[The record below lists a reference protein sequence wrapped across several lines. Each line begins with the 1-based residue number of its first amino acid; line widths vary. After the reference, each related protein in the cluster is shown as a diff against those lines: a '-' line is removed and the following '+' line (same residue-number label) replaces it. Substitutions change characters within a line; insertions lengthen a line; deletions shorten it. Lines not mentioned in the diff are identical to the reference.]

1 MSLLSYRTHIS
12 LTGGM
17 KKLVRIL
24 DAAKKNL
31 GTDKVIDHYVSLP
44 DLLDEECMK
53 DGILREKKRHFD
65 ELGFKKFILELKKE
79 DNDDEECLEDSI
91 EENYSNERMILIAG
105 TGRTDKGFEIK
116 FELLEEEDRPV
127 YADWLDWSDIAR
139 VYEVT
144 IIENVELYQNGDFV
158 DCCGSYIYEP
168 KNGHPGKE
176 YC

>member
-1 MSLLSYRTHIS
+1 MSLLSYRSHIS

-31 GTDKVIDHYVSLP
+31 ETDKVINHYIALP
-44 DLLDEECMK
+44 DLLDEESMQDC
-53 DGILREKKRHFD
+53 ILQEKKRRFD

-79 DNDDEECLEDSI
+79 DNDGEECLEDSI

-139 VYEVT
+139 VYGVT
-144 IIENVELYQNGDFV
+144 IIEDVELYENGVFV

-168 KNGHPGKE
+168 NNGHPNKE
-176 YC
+176 